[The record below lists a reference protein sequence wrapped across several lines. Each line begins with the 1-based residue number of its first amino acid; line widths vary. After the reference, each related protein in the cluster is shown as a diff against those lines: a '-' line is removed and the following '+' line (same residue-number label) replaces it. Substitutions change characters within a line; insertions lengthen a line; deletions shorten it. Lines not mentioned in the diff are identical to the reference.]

1 KRNLNG
7 LWAERYGGNFGLV
20 EELMDSSRR
29 NARWTRQLYALE
41 AFVLAGLLGWFFQ
54 SSIIDML
61 NWAVFI
67 QPYKSGHVRPYVLGR
82 DAERAVK
89 PGDSFQECKDCPEMI
104 VIPSGEFWMG
114 SPDGEGE
121 SSEHPR
127 HKVKIDRPFAVG
139 KFEVTWDDWKL
150 CVWMRA
156 CND

>member
-1 KRNLNG
+1 LADPQDGWLKREFEDGLIWRSMLVQAQSFKQNKRRILSPATAEERWDWWQKRNLNG

-67 QPYKSGHVRPYVLGR
+67 QPYKSVHVRPYVLGR
-82 DAERAVK
+82 DAERALK
-89 PGDSFQECKDCPEMI
+89 PGDSFQECK
-104 VIPSGEFWMG
+104 
-114 SPDGEGE
+114 
-121 SSEHPR
+121 
-127 HKVKIDRPFAVG
+127 
-139 KFEVTWDDWKL
+139 
-150 CVWMRA
+150 
-156 CND
+156 